1 MRGWKGANRFELTS
15 TRLAFH
21 ARKGISCLHSLVAR
35 RFSVPKLLSLPKYLI
50 IPLHL
55 TQISSRR
62 KAPLKQNKTKQKQ
75 VSGRHGTL
83 SIISLY
89 TGLGKYFPK
98 CVLWDTMVCQTLIF
112 IPLNREKG
120 FVMKFLGRLS
130 GSNRFICCYVF
141 KPLIPNVDYKYLKE
155 GCRLCFFSRALGHFF
170 RELLL

>member
-1 MRGWKGANRFELTS
+1 MVLKTPTWEGKMEHS
-15 TRLAFH
+15 T
-21 ARKGISCLHSLVAR
+21 
-35 RFSVPKLLSLPKYLI
+35 
-50 IPLHL
+50 
-55 TQISSRR
+55 
-62 KAPLKQNKTKQKQ
+62 PLKPPNNCHPAYLTYMQSTKQKQ

-170 RELLL
+170 IELLL